1 MESSSIKQSFTNLNI
16 ALPESRQLDVLANL
30 FEKRGANVFRCP
42 LVSIHDSPKVDL
54 VEQWLRQFIDSPPDM
69 LLILTGEGI
78 KRLTGFAERA
88 GIENDW
94 KLALA
99 KVYKLARGPKP
110 NRILKTLDLQADE
123 LALQP
128 TTDGMIQSL
137 DAIDLNEK
145 RLAVQL
151 YGEDPNN
158 KLQDYLKHRKVDYNI
173 VAPYVYASDVETD
186 QVVELIERLS
196 QGQVDIIC
204 FTSKAQ
210 YQRLEGVANKLDMS
224 HSLENGLKQAKIVAV
239 GPVVADQLEQA
250 GFTIAVMPE
259 EKYFMKPMV
268 TAIEALL
275 AG

>member
-1 MESSSIKQSFTNLNI
+1 MSSSIKQSFTGLYI

-30 FEKRGANVFRCP
+30 FEKRGANIFRCP
-42 LVSIHDSPKVDL
+42 LVSIHDSPQVDL
-54 VEQWLRQFIDSPPDM
+54 VEQWLRHFIDSPPDI

-123 LALQP
+123 LGLQP
-128 TTDGMIQSL
+128 TTDGIIQSL
-137 DAIDLNEK
+137 EVMDLNEK
-145 RLAVQL
+145 RLSIQL
-151 YGEDPNN
+151 YGEDPND
-158 KLQDYLKHRKVDYNI
+158 KLQDYLKQRNVAYNT
-173 VAPYVYASDVETD
+173 VAPYIYASDVETNR
-186 QVVELIERLS
+186 VVELIERLS
-196 QGQVDIIC
+196 KGRVDIIC

-210 YQRLEGVANKLDMS
+210 YQRLEGVAKNLDMTNL
-224 HSLENGLKQAKIVAV
+224 LENGLKQAKIVAV

-275 AG
+275 VG